1 MTAELTTTANYLD
14 VLRQAVVA
22 YRSGKRDRPDP
33 AMVVAALLQAEK
45 AAKRQRST
53 YPLESLLG
61 QWRLCFTTG
70 TRKLRRNSGI
80 ALGKGFYLPRFSP
93 AQIKFEQVAIA
104 SPLAASNQIQ
114 LGGFKLRFTGPAKY
128 LGKKNLLAFDFTQ
141 VQFELGDRSLFTADF
156 RGGKAKMAAFE
167 QIAIAK
173 LPFFAFFLVTE
184 EFIAARGRGGG
195 LALWIQE
202 SSMWM
207 SK

>member
-14 VLRQAVVA
+14 VLQQAVVA

-33 AMVVAALLQAEK
+33 ATVVAALLQAEK
-45 AAKRQRST
+45 AAKRQRSV

-80 ALGKGFYLPRFSP
+80 VLGKGFYLPTFSP
-93 AQIKFEQVAIA
+93 AQIKFEQAAIA

-114 LGGFKLRFTGPAKY
+114 LGSFKLRFTGPAKY

-141 VQFELGDRSLFTADF
+141 VQFELGERSLFTADF
-156 RGGKAKMAAFE
+156 RGGKAKKAAFE

-195 LALWIQE
+195 LALWIQ
-202 SSMWM
+202 
-207 SK
+207 

>member
-14 VLRQAVVA
+14 VLQQTVVA

-33 AMVVAALLQAEK
+33 ATVVAALLQAEK
-45 AAKRQRST
+45 AAKRKRST

-70 TRKLRRNSGI
+70 TRKLRRKGGI

-93 AQIKFEQVAIA
+93 AQIKFEQTAIA

-128 LGKKNLLAFDFTQ
+128 LDKKNLLAFDFTQ
-141 VQFELGDRSLFTADF
+141 VQ
-156 RGGKAKMAAFE
+156 
-167 QIAIAK
+167 
-173 LPFFAFFLVTE
+173 
-184 EFIAARGRGGG
+184 
-195 LALWIQE
+195 
-202 SSMWM
+202 
-207 SK
+207 